1 MSPPLLRR
9 LRIDGRLLLAGV
21 GSVPVMLVAGLVLVV
36 VWLSFQVIPPR
47 GSASFGWRAY
57 AELYGDPFVYQ
68 TLLNTGLFSLV
79 TVVIAIFFGVAGA
92 WLVER
97 TDLPCKNVLFTFMT
111 TGLLVPGF
119 ITAMG
124 WVFLLHPRIGL
135 INKAIM
141 SIPGM
146 EWASIDIA
154 TPIGMGVIQGLG
166 LAPLAFVMVAATFRS
181 LDPSLEEAAAVHGMG
196 LLSTL
201 LRVSLPLAFPGIL
214 AAAIYISTIGIAA
227 FDVPAI
233 IGLPNRVFT
242 FSTFLYF
249 RIQPEF
255 GSPRYDL
262 AGAFSTL
269 MIFLSLPLSWLYLRV
284 VRYGHRY
291 AVITGRAY
299 QPKFVELGRTTWLA
313 WVLLGF
319 YLFFGQIL
327 PALVLLWNSLLPYF
341 QPISWS
347 SLEIVSFSNYHNL
360 PWSHLLES
368 ARNTGI
374 LMVSVAS
381 LTLAFSLAISWTVT
395 RSELAGRFV
404 LDAGAFLPH
413 AIPHVILAVGANYV
427 ALFGLGKA
435 LPIYGT
441 IYILLGLYVLAW
453 ISFGTRVLNS
463 AILQVHKELEEVG
476 KVSGIPLL
484 ACLRKIV
491 VPLIAPAMVNAWL
504 WMALLSYRELTM
516 ASLLVTPHNLTFPV
530 FIWSLWMEGSITRA
544 AAASVLGLI
553 FMIPLVALYWVFGR
567 RASGSEAPI

>member
-1 MSPPLLRR
+1 
-9 LRIDGRLLLAGV
+9 
-21 GSVPVMLVAGLVLVV
+21 MLVAGLVLVV

-262 AGAFSTL
+262 AGAFSTE
-269 MIFLSLPLSWLYLRV
+269 
-284 VRYGHRY
+284 G
-291 AVITGRAY
+291 
-299 QPKFVELGRTTWLA
+299 Q
-313 WVLLGF
+313 VLD
-319 YLFFGQIL
+319 
-327 PALVLLWNSLLPYF
+327 
-341 QPISWS
+341 
-347 SLEIVSFSNYHNL
+347 
-360 PWSHLLES
+360 
-368 ARNTGI
+368 
-374 LMVSVAS
+374 
-381 LTLAFSLAISWTVT
+381 LAFV
-395 RSELAGRFV
+395 
-404 LDAGAFLPH
+404 
-413 AIPHVILAVGANYV
+413 
-427 ALFGLGKA
+427 
-435 LPIYGT
+435 
-441 IYILLGLYVLAW
+441 
-453 ISFGTRVLNS
+453 
-463 AILQVHKELEEVG
+463 
-476 KVSGIPLL
+476 
-484 ACLRKIV
+484 
-491 VPLIAPAMVNAWL
+491 
-504 WMALLSYRELTM
+504 
-516 ASLLVTPHNLTFPV
+516 
-530 FIWSLWMEGSITRA
+530 
-544 AAASVLGLI
+544 
-553 FMIPLVALYWVFGR
+553 
-567 RASGSEAPI
+567 

>member
-1 MSPPLLRR
+1 
-9 LRIDGRLLLAGV
+9 
-21 GSVPVMLVAGLVLVV
+21 
-36 VWLSFQVIPPR
+36 
-47 GSASFGWRAY
+47 
-57 AELYGDPFVYQ
+57 
-68 TLLNTGLFSLV
+68 
-79 TVVIAIFFGVAGA
+79 
-92 WLVER
+92 
-97 TDLPCKNVLFTFMT
+97 
-111 TGLLVPGF
+111 
-119 ITAMG
+119 
-124 WVFLLHPRIGL
+124 
-135 INKAIM
+135 
-141 SIPGM
+141 
-146 EWASIDIA
+146 
-154 TPIGMGVIQGLG
+154 
-166 LAPLAFVMVAATFRS
+166 
-181 LDPSLEEAAAVHGMG
+181 
-196 LLSTL
+196 
-201 LRVSLPLAFPGIL
+201 
-214 AAAIYISTIGIAA
+214 
-227 FDVPAI
+227 
-233 IGLPNRVFT
+233 
-242 FSTFLYF
+242 
-249 RIQPEF
+249 
-255 GSPRYDL
+255 
-262 AGAFSTL
+262 
-269 MIFLSLPLSWLYLRV
+269 V

-427 ALFGLGKA
+427 ALFGLGQA